1 MNPSSATS
9 QEGNDPSG
17 AAERLGKLID
27 YIVDECPDAT
37 VLVAMIINSCLPDL
51 GDRIK
56 SYQALIPGVVETRRY
71 AGKHVIAA
79 DFTTFQTSWLGDC
92 LHPSREGHKVFG
104 DYWYDF
110 ISQIPKKWITKPQ
123 GEGPNRGNGLEANG
137 GIDKN
142 IPPPDLGQSPVQ
154 VASPEHIQAVYRMAP
169 EKPNTSCTG
178 RPEFHELG
186 QIGRWVGK
194 NGDWMFHQ
202 NWKEAG
208 NLAQGLG
215 LDPRYVRYARITAVG
230 GLSEL
235 NVEADACK

>member
-1 MNPSSATS
+1 
-9 QEGNDPSG
+9 
-17 AAERLGKLID
+17 
-27 YIVDECPDAT
+27 
-37 VLVAMIINSCLPDL
+37 
-51 GDRIK
+51 
-56 SYQALIPGVVETRRY
+56 
-71 AGKHVIAA
+71 
-79 DFTTFQTSWLGDC
+79 
-92 LHPSREGHKVFG
+92 
-104 DYWYDF
+104 
-110 ISQIPKKWITKPQ
+110 
-123 GEGPNRGNGLEANG
+123 
-137 GIDKN
+137 
-142 IPPPDLGQSPVQ
+142 
-154 VASPEHIQAVYRMAP
+154 MAP